1 MTRNHSDAE
10 DLLQEA
16 TMKVYAGFRSFRP
29 GTNLTAWLARIIA
42 NTVIDTHRRSQRR
55 PTEYLV
61 DDFFD

>member
-1 MTRNHSDAE
+1 
-10 DLLQEA
+10 
-16 TMKVYAGFRSFRP
+16 MKVYAGFRSFRP